1 MTAPQGSATLQA
13 GTLKWSVSHSHI
25 PVESLC
31 RFGTRR
37 SRRRGF
43 VFLSTVLGKHI
54 PVVPS
59 MVIANQKELAA
70 RLPKAENV
78 VFVGLA
84 ETAIGLAQGVFEA
97 YLEQHPNSCALF
109 THTTR
114 HQLAESP
121 WYNSQEPH
129 SHAPDHLGYGFEPN
143 LCEKAQ
149 QARTLVLVD
158 DEISTGTTLLGL
170 AEALRQRLPAIEH
183 VVLACLTDWS
193 GPAGHARFA
202 AAGASVV
209 ALCQGSYSFEP
220 NPDYQPDAAPDAR
233 GASLCLEGS
242 ILKNH
247 GRVGRSNSL
256 PECSLTPADL
266 AIPPNS
272 TILVLGTGEFLH
284 APLRLALA
292 WERAGYRVLFQS
304 TSRSPLALGDGIGS
318 VRHVSDHY
326 GDGAPY
332 YIYNHE
338 SAGADRIVVCH
349 ETPNT
354 PVIENPG
361 CPVICVR
368 FGEDGTCVR

>member
-1 MTAPQGSATLQA
+1 MTAQEGSATLQA
-13 GTLKWSVSHSHI
+13 GTLKWSVSNSYM

-54 PVVPS
+54 PVAPS
-59 MVIANQKELAA
+59 LTTSSQKALAA
-70 RLPKAENV
+70 RLPDADNV
-78 VFVGLA
+78 IFVGLA

-97 YLEQHPNSCALF
+97 YLEQRPDCGALF

-114 HQLAESP
+114 HQLAANA
-121 WYNSQEPH
+121 WYTSQEPH
-129 SHAPDHLGYGFEPN
+129 SHAPDHLGYGFATP
-143 LCEKAQ
+143 LLEKARN
-149 QARTLVLVD
+149 ARTLVLVD

-170 AEALRQRLPAIEH
+170 AEVLRQRLPAIEH

-209 ALCQGSYSFEP
+209 SLCQGSYSFEP

-242 ILKNH
+242 ILKCH
-247 GRVGRSNSL
+247 GRVGRSDSL
-256 PECSLTPADL
+256 PECPLSPADL
-266 AIPPNS
+266 GIPPNS

-292 WERAGYRVLFQS
+292 WEQSGHRVLFQS
-304 TSRSPLALGDGIGS
+304 TSRSPLAVGDGIGTA
-318 VRHVSDHY
+318 RHVSDHY

-332 YIYNHE
+332 YLYNHE
-338 SAGADRIVVCH
+338 SAGAGRIVVCH
-349 ETPNT
+349 ETPHP

-361 CPVICVR
+361 CPVISLR
-368 FGEDGTCVR
+368 FGEDGSCVR